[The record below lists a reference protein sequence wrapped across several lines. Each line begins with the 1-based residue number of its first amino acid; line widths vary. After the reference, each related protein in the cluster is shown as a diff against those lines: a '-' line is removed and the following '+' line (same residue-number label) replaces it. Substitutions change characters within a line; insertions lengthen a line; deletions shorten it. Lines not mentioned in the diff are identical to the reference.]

1 MSEFNVTV
9 DSGNSIRLKTA
20 GKYCDRDIVV
30 TAEGGDEL
38 DKLLSNQLTTLDSN
52 ATSVKK
58 YTLYGSNK
66 LDSVNLPNAMI
77 IGTYALGGCPKLRYV
92 DLHKAKSIEANA
104 FNACYQLTALI
115 LRSSTMVTLENTN
128 AFTNCYHILGTTN
141 STYNPNGDKDG
152 YFYVPRSLV
161 DNTYKAATNW
171 STYSTQFRALE
182 DYTVDGTTTGEL
194 DWEKVNA

>member
-9 DSGNSIRLKTA
+9 DGGNSIRLKTA

-52 ATSVKK
+52 ATSVKR
-58 YTLYGSNK
+58 YTFTSSAK
-66 LDSVNLPNAMI
+66 LVSVNLPEATSIAN
-77 IGTYALGGCPKLRYV
+77 YAFFNCTLLTDV
-92 DLHKAKSIEANA
+92 DLHKVESIDANV
-104 FNACYQLTALI
+104 FNACYKLTALI
-115 LRSSTMVTLENTN
+115 LRTPTRATLVNTN
-128 AFTNCYHILGTTN
+128 AFTNCYHFLGTTN

-152 YFYVPRSLV
+152 YIYVPRSLV
-161 DNTYKAATNW
+161 DSYKVATNW